1 MGVLHFAIPLRLN
14 GKVRARTRPERRNDP
29 RGRIANGLRSFHLS
43 ILGASDMNLV
53 EQIKQQLSSA
63 VIGQLSSVL
72 GSSEAST
79 GTALTAAV
87 PALLSALSSL
97 ASSGSG
103 AQKLISAL
111 SQLGT
116 GSMDNLTHKL
126 ANQPGAVQEQG
137 NNLLSSLFGAGTISA
152 IVNAVSRFANIPPGP
167 TQKLISFVAPIIL
180 SSIASKFAGKS
191 MSTQGLASLFADEKA
206 NIASALPS
214 GLSLSDVPGL
224 AAAGT
229 AVRSAAHEVEAAGS
243 SMARWLLPL
252 AGVAVLGLVAW
263 MFWQSSAT
271 PVPEEKAP
279 TVTRAQSPDTPPAS
293 VPDRVKALAPDV
305 NKLKTDITDTFT
317 KATEALTGVKDAAT
331 AEAAMPKLQDLDGK
345 LEDAK
350 TAMKTL
356 AEAGQTIIKTLAKSQ
371 LSKIKEIAD
380 KVLAF
385 PGVGEKIKP
394 VVDSIMAK
402 LTDLST

>member
-1 MGVLHFAIPLRLN
+1 M
-14 GKVRARTRPERRNDP
+14 
-29 RGRIANGLRSFHLS
+29 
-43 ILGASDMNLV
+43 
-53 EQIKQQLSSA
+53 
-63 VIGQLSSVL
+63 
-72 GSSEAST
+72 
-79 GTALTAAV
+79 
-87 PALLSALSSL
+87 PALLSALSSM

-103 AQKLISAL
+103 AQKLLSVL

-116 GSMDNLTHKL
+116 GSLDNLTHKL
-126 ANQPGAVQEQG
+126 SNQPGTVQEQG
-137 NNLLSSLFGAGTISA
+137 NSLLTSLFGASTISG

-167 TQKLISFVAPIIL
+167 TQKLLCYLAPMVL
-180 SSIASKFAGKS
+180 CAIASKFTGKS

-206 NIASALPS
+206 NIVSALPS
-214 GLSLSDVPGL
+214 SLSLSDVPGL

-263 MFWQSSAT
+263 MFWQSSST

-279 TVTRAQSPDTPPAS
+279 TVTRAQSPDTPPTS
-293 VPDRVKALAPDV
+293 VTDPIKALAPDV

-331 AEAAMPKLQDLDGK
+331 AEAALPKLQDLDGK
-345 LEDAK
+345 LGDAK

-356 AEAGQTIIKTLAKSQ
+356 TDAGQTIIKTLAKSQ
-371 LSKIKEIAD
+371 LGKIKEIAD
-380 KVLAF
+380 KVLAI

-402 LTDLST
+402 LTDLSA